1 MRPTILLVL
10 AALLFLPLAPSVF
23 AQDRD
28 DREQETMIDE
38 RFSVNEGGTLE
49 VDVGDADVEVV
60 PGASDEVHVE
70 VILAARNLNDK
81 AREYFE
87 KQNFNV
93 TLSGNTV
100 RVETDRRRRIRIGW
114 DSWRNHPHIY
124 VRVSAPENF
133 NADLHTSDG
142 DIGVD
147 HLNGDIRLRTSDGDV
162 TVGELNGRNLALSTS
177 DGDIRVEALDGDKI
191 DIHTSDGDLDLGTI
205 TAERITARTSDGD
218 IRATSLNGDAEVKT
232 SDGDIDIDAVNGPSF
247 FARTSDGDITVSELI
262 AGRSTVRSSDGD
274 ITLRRVEGDLNVSGS
289 SAHIRLT
296 LYKPGAVTATTSDGN
311 ISITLPSTLG
321 ADLRLRGDDVRISRT
336 LDFDGR
342 IEDERA
348 DGEINGG
355 GPLIEARTSDGEVTV
370 RGN

>member
-10 AALLFLPLAPSVF
+10 AALLFFAPNSF

-49 VDVGDADVEVV
+49 VNVGDADVEVV

-70 VILAARNLNDK
+70 VILAARNLSDK

-87 KQNFNV
+87 KQNFKV
-93 TLSGNTV
+93 TQSGNTV
-100 RVETDRRRRIRIGW
+100 RVETDRRRRIRISW
-114 DSWRNHPHIY
+114 NDWRNHPSIY
-124 VRVSAPENF
+124 VRVSVPETF

-147 HLNGDIRLRTSDGDV
+147 HLNGDIRLSTSDGDV
-162 TVGELNGRNLALSTS
+162 TVGELSGNTLVLSTS
-177 DGDIRVEALDGDKI
+177 DGDIQVDALDGETI

-205 TAERITARTSDGD
+205 TARSITARTSDGD
-218 IRATSLNGDAEVKT
+218 IRVTSLNGDAEVKT

-247 FARTSDGDITVSELI
+247 FARTSDGDITVGELI
-262 AGRSTVRSSDGD
+262 AGHSTVRSSDGD

-289 SAHIRLT
+289 NANIRLD
-296 LYKPGAVTATTSDGN
+296 LYKPGAVTATTSDGD
-311 ISITLPSTLG
+311 ILITLPENHG
-321 ADLRLRGDDVRISRT
+321 ADLRLRGDDVRISRS

-342 IEDERA
+342 IVDDRA
-348 DGEINGG
+348 TGEINGG
-355 GPLIEARTSDGEVTV
+355 GPLIEARTSDGQVTV